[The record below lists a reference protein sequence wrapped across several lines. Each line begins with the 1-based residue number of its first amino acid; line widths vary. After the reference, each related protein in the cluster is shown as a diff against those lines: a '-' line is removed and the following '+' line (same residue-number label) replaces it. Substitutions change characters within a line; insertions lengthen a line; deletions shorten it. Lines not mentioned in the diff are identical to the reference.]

1 MLDLINTRS
10 LRAAVTAIGLL
21 VAGSAGAQRAALVEE
36 IYAPGR
42 QVYQYN
48 LGINPSG
55 NYCPNQFYC
64 EITFPA
70 VPAGKR
76 LVVTYV
82 SVQFSLTGPVTG
94 ATGSIGTSVFDSM
107 AFQPGVG
114 TGVNRFVAAGPVTY
128 YFEPGQRPVV
138 QFSGNSV
145 LTSNSAFAS
154 VVGYL
159 VAAN

>member
-1 MLDLINTRS
+1 MLKLVNARC
-10 LRAAVTAIGLL
+10 LRAVMAVVGL
-21 VAGSAGAQRAALVEE
+21 VSAGAAAAQRAALVEE

-55 NYCPNQFYC
+55 TYCPNQFYC

-82 SVQFSLTGPVTG
+82 SVQFSLTGSVTS

-107 AFQPGVG
+107 VFQPAVG
-114 TGVNRFVAAGPVTY
+114 IGVNRFVAAGPVTY
-128 YFEPGQRPVV
+128 YFESGQRPVV
-138 QFSGNSV
+138 QFAGSSV